1 MMHYSIKP
9 LATSY
14 RLTIWEPAPLTHNR
28 VHPFHFKL
36 NFTILYPQ
44 EAEKIL
50 SMISGQKTP
59 FVKSNSSISGQL
71 TVLA

>member
-1 MMHYSIKP
+1 MMHYCIKP
-9 LATSY
+9 LATGY
-14 RLTIWEPAPLTHNR
+14 RLTIWEPAPITHNR
-28 VHPFHFKL
+28 VNPFHFKL

-50 SMISGQKTP
+50 NMIPGQKTP
-59 FVKSNSSISGQL
+59 FVKSNSPVSGRL